1 MMNVIHS
8 NSSNQPSRLSATI
21 EDYLAFVYIL
31 ERDGE
36 PVVGARLAELLGVT
50 PPTVTNT
57 LKRMARD
64 GLILMDEKGTRL
76 TEQGRLAARGVMRR
90 HMLTEWMMANMLPW
104 SLLHSEAHNLE
115 HAISTVAEAA
125 LMEELNHPQTCP
137 HGNPLPGNEA
147 MVEGWTPL
155 TQIEAGERV
164 VIRRVH
170 ELGEENTEL
179 LTYLEEHGVMPGNQA
194 QVVEV
199 LPFNQTITLQIGEQ
213 AVTLGYAAA
222 RYVFVEQF
230 PKADEPA

>member
-1 MMNVIHS
+1 MMNVTYPDS
-8 NSSNQPSRLSATI
+8 KSRPSATI

-36 PVVGARLAELLGVT
+36 PVIGARLAELLGVT

-64 GLILMDEKGTRL
+64 GLIQTDERGTRL
-76 TEQGRLAARGVMRR
+76 TEQGRQAARAVMRR

-115 HAISTVAEAA
+115 HAISTMAEAA

-147 MVEGWTPL
+147 VVQGWAPL
-155 TQIEAGERV
+155 TKIPAGEQV

-179 LTYLEEHGVMPGNQA
+179 MSFLEANGVMPGIQA

-199 LPFNQTITLQIGEQ
+199 LPFNQTITLRVGER

-222 RYVFVEQF
+222 RYVYVEQLG
-230 PKADEPA
+230 